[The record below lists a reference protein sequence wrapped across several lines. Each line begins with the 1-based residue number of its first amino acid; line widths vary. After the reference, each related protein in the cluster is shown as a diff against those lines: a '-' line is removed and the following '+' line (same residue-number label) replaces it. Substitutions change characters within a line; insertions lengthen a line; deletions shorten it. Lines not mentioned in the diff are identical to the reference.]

1 MAAGL
6 GVDSALASLDGAAGL
21 LPPMHRHPRSSGA
34 SSAASGRAQRPVA
47 GRSLTELRFPPG
59 SFVLVGGIPGA
70 GKTTLLDRVER
81 SSTEARLLDSHA
93 QRARLSRRLPS
104 FVPYAAWRPLV
115 HLLHYTAIVRALP
128 GDGPLIVHECGTRAA
143 VRRLLVRQARRVGRS
158 AHLVM
163 LDADLPAARQGQLA
177 RGRVVRQGPLR
188 RHWARWRRLRARLS
202 NPASAVAVLRQ
213 EGWSSCVV
221 LDRKEARQVTGFQFR
236 SGDAPETVATAPEL
250 LKPASPQRRRR
261 SLHQTCLVAL

>member
-1 MAAGL
+1 ML
-6 GVDSALASLDGAAGL
+6 
-21 LPPMHRHPRSSGA
+21 RHPRFTAA
-34 SSAASGRAQRPVA
+34 STAISGRALRPVA
-47 GRSLTELRFPPG
+47 GRWPGVRNEPAGPSSTELWFPPD

-81 SSTEARLLDSHA
+81 SSPEARLLDSHA
-93 QRARLSRRLPS
+93 QRAWLSRRLPR

-128 GDGPLIVHECGTRAA
+128 GDRPLIVHECGTRAA
-143 VRRLLVRQARRVGRS
+143 VRRLLVHRARRVGRS

-163 LDADLPAARQGQLA
+163 LDADLAAARQGQLA

-202 NPASAVAVLRQ
+202 DPASAIAVLRR
-213 EGWSSCVV
+213 EGWSSCAV
-221 LDRKEARQVTGFQFR
+221 LNRTEAGQVMGFKFR
-236 SGDAPETVATAPEL
+236 SGDAPETAATPSQL
-250 LKPASPQRRRR
+250 VKPVSRRRR
-261 SLHQTCLVAL
+261 GRSLHRTGLAVL